1 VLFKQTAL
9 IALTLILTACSGN
22 PTLEGKFSADPQLQ
36 TSPQNNPTPQA
47 SPNIPPEIPIYE
59 NAQLLETVSGKAT
72 NPIVTRWQSPDPSN
86 LIESFYLQYLQKNE
100 WEILSPNSLE
110 QPTGEIVARRNNAEI
125 RLTVEANSPETIYLM
140 TFDNGTTNA
149 VIPSPSPSPINNP
162 VTPNPVTFSD
172 IEQIP
177 PPVRNFVQDLGN
189 LGVITPYQG
198 TQFNPNVAITRREFA
213 RWLVQANNTLF
224 ANNPG
229 KQLRLS
235 YSGTAFQDV
244 KPNDPDFPYIQGLAD
259 AGLIPSSL
267 RGDSN
272 ALLFRP
278 NAPLTRED
286 LIRQKVALDTRQLP
300 DASVESI
307 KQTWGFQDVNK
318 IDPLVLRHLYADYQN
333 GDQANIRRVLGYTTL
348 FQPKKP
354 ITRAEA
360 AAALWYFG
368 YQGDGISAADILQN
382 PNQANNQQ

>member
-22 PTLEGKFSADPQLQ
+22 PTLEGKFSADPKLQ
-36 TSPQNNPTPQA
+36 TSPQINPTPQA
-47 SPNIPPEIPIYE
+47 SPSIPPEIPIYE
-59 NAQLLETVSGKAT
+59 NAQLVETVSGKAT
-72 NPIVTRWQSPDPSN
+72 NPIVTRWKSADPSN

-100 WEILSPNSLE
+100 WEILSPKSLE

-125 RLTVEANSPETIYLM
+125 RLTMEANSPETIYLM
-140 TFDNGTTNA
+140 TFDNGTSNA
-149 VIPSPSPSPINNP
+149 VIPSPSPINNLA
-162 VTPNPVTFSD
+162 TPNPVTFSD

-177 PPVRNFVQDLGN
+177 PPVGNFVRDLGS

-224 ANNPG
+224 ANNAG

-235 YSGTAFQDV
+235 YSGVAFQDV

-307 KQTWGFQDVNK
+307 
-318 IDPLVLRHLYADYQN
+318 
-333 GDQANIRRVLGYTTL
+333 
-348 FQPKKP
+348 
-354 ITRAEA
+354 
-360 AAALWYFG
+360 
-368 YQGDGISAADILQN
+368 
-382 PNQANNQQ
+382 

>member
-1 VLFKQTAL
+1 MLFKQTAL

-22 PTLEGKFSADPQLQ
+22 PTLEGKFSADPKLQ
-36 TSPQNNPTPQA
+36 TSPQINPTPQA
-47 SPNIPPEIPIYE
+47 SPSIPPEIPIYE
-59 NAQLLETVSGKAT
+59 NAQLVETVSGKAT
-72 NPIVTRWQSPDPSN
+72 NPIVTRWKSADPSN

-100 WEILSPNSLE
+100 WEILSPKSLE

-125 RLTVEANSPETIYLM
+125 RLTMEANSPETIYLM
-140 TFDNGTTNA
+140 TFDNGTSNA
-149 VIPSPSPSPINNP
+149 VIPSPSPINNLA
-162 VTPNPVTFSD
+162 TPNPVTFSD

-177 PPVRNFVQDLGN
+177 PPVGNFVRDLGS

-224 ANNPG
+224 ANNAG

-235 YSGTAFQDV
+235 YSGVAFQDV

-382 PNQANNQQ
+382 PNQANNLR